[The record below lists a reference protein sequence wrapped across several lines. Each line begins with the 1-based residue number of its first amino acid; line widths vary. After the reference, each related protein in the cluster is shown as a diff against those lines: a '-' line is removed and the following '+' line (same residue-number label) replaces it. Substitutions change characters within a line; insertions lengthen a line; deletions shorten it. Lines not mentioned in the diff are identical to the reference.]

1 MKLTGRSES
10 VYLLYLQT
18 FHNRQHSSI
27 SQQLFFKYEQK
38 AMQGKDDLF
47 IFVVKRLTDLF
58 LDMMHVVKWP
68 KIFPRCQVVSG
79 SEAAGRIL
87 LKKILW

>member
-1 MKLTGRSES
+1 
-10 VYLLYLQT
+10 
-18 FHNRQHSSI
+18 
-27 SQQLFFKYEQK
+27 
-38 AMQGKDDLF
+38 MQGKDDLF